1 MVFKLIVFIKYYCCC
16 DDYYPLKLD
25 NLTLSYFFFLLSILF
40 CTVRGMTRD
49 HAVEFLTL
57 AFQTQR
63 PTIHRKSANF
73 RKIF

>member
-25 NLTLSYFFFLLSILF
+25 NLTCPTFFFSYRF